1 MKPKILCVDDEM
13 TILESLDLLLSP
25 NGYEVIKALSCEEAL
40 ERLKAEKV
48 NLALL
53 DAQMPKLDGYELCRI
68 LKTDE
73 KYMNI
78 PVILAAEAAITE
90 DRIKGIEAGA
100 EDFISKPF
108 DPPELLER
116 IKTLLH
122 PKQPNE
128 RRLGE
133 LLLDMHFIN
142 EAELQEALKI
152 AKEKK
157 IKLGEALIF
166 MGAIDQDHIYWAL
179 SNQLKMNYI
188 ELSHEMIDSQLVK
201 EFSLAKLEKFQ
212 CLPLY
217 ETIAETHFAIAD
229 PTDQDGLRAIRELN
243 PLKRIRLHLAM
254 PDKIHKI
261 LERIK
266 QELSSPSFAPAA
278 KESFAEPRRF
288 DGGRSPGNSEGEKYW
303 SLLVELLSGMS
314 PNENCWL
321 YRDFQEARFIYR
333 RGKELTTEHRFPYGA
348 FDSIKQKLDHR
359 IEGKEAK
366 RVGYFFIQP
375 ENSNSDGPFLVRSAD
390 LLGKDLFKITR
401 VPAFWEEHFSLENR
415 DYKALLDVLQNL
427 LNEYGCLLIGGQ
439 DGLWIKQHG
448 YMLAKTQNNTALI
461 PPPFFVEDE
470 IEMYFPGVA
479 QSLSASFTWK
489 DFWMHFN
496 EENPLLFY
504 QTCEAD
510 LSSRIVEMFSGRYKN
525 MILHIPFSSP
535 QAMREALRAL
545 TDWPRGKRKS
555 LFMQRDLR
563 EIL

>member
-13 TILESLDLLLSP
+13 TALKNLDLLLSP
-25 NGYEVIKALSCEEAL
+25 NGYEVIQALSCEEAL
-40 ERLKAEKV
+40 ERLKGEKV

-53 DAQMPKLDGYELCRI
+53 DAQMPKLDGFEFCRI

-73 KYMNI
+73 RTMNI

-100 EDFISKPF
+100 DDFISKPF

-122 PKQPNE
+122 PKQPNK

-142 EAELQEALKI
+142 EAELQDALKI

-188 ELSHEMIDSQLVK
+188 ELSYDMIDSQLVG
-201 EFSLAKLEKFQ
+201 EFSLAKLEKFR

-266 QELSSPSFAPAA
+266 QEVSSPPFAPTA
-278 KESFAEPRRF
+278 KESSGEPLRF

-303 SLLVELLSGMS
+303 SLLAEILSGMS
-314 PNENCWL
+314 PNESCWL
-321 YRDFQEARFIYR
+321 YNDFLEARFIYR
-333 RGKELTTEHRFPYGA
+333 RGKELTTEHRFPYEA
-348 FDSIKQKLDHR
+348 FDSIKQKIDRR
-359 IEGKEAK
+359 IK
-366 RVGYFFIQP
+366 RKGVERGGYFFIQP
-375 ENSNSDGPFLVRSAD
+375 ESSNSDGPFLIRSAD

-401 VPAFWEEHFSLENR
+401 VPAFSEEHFSLENR
-415 DYKALLDVLQNL
+415 GYKALIDVLQSL
-427 LNEYGCLLIGGQ
+427 LNEYGCLLIGGR
-439 DGLWIKQHG
+439 DGLWIKQHC
-448 YMLAKTQNNTALI
+448 YMLAKTQGNTALI

-479 QSLSASFTWK
+479 QSLNGSFTLG
-489 DFWMHFN
+489 DFWLHFD
-496 EENPLLFY
+496 EENPLLFC
-504 QTCEAD
+504 QTSEAD
-510 LSSRIVEMFSGRYKN
+510 LSSRIVEMFSGRHKN

-535 QAMREALRAL
+535 QSMREALRAL

-555 LFMQRDLR
+555 LFMQRDLQ

>member
-13 TILESLDLLLSP
+13 TGLKNLDLLLSP
-25 NGYEVIKALSCEEAL
+25 NGYEVIQALSCEEAL
-40 ERLKAEKV
+40 ERLKGEKV

-53 DAQMPKLDGYELCRI
+53 DTQMPRLDGYELCRI

-73 KYMNI
+73 RYMNI

-116 IKTLLH
+116 IRTLLH

-188 ELSHEMIDSQLVK
+188 ELSYDMIDSKLVG
-201 EFSLAKLEKFQ
+201 EFSLAKLEKVQ

-229 PTDQDGLRAIRELN
+229 PTNQDGLRAIRELN

-254 PDKIHKI
+254 PEKIHKI

-266 QELSSPSFAPAA
+266 QEVSSPPFASAA
-278 KESFAEPRRF
+278 KENFGEPLRF
-288 DGGRSPGNSEGEKYW
+288 DGGGAPGNSEGEKYW
-303 SLLVELLSGMS
+303 SLLVEILSGMS
-314 PNENCWL
+314 PSESCWL
-321 YRDFQEARFIYR
+321 YNDFQEARFIHR
-333 RGKELTTEHRFPYGA
+333 RGKALTTEHRFPYGA
-348 FDSIKQKLDHR
+348 FDSIKQKLDQR
-359 IEGKEAK
+359 IKRKGAE
-366 RVGYFFIQP
+366 RVGYFFNQA
-375 ENSNSDGPFLVRSAD
+375 ESSNPDGPFLIRSAD

-401 VPAFWEEHFSLENR
+401 VPAFSEEQFSLENR
-415 DYKALLDVLQNL
+415 DYKTLLDVLQNL
-427 LNEYGCLLIGGQ
+427 LNEYGCLLIGVR
-439 DGLWIKQHG
+439 DGLWIKQHC
-448 YMLAKTQNNTALI
+448 YMLAKAQGNTALI

-470 IEMYFPGVA
+470 MEMYFPGVA
-479 QSLSASFTWK
+479 QSLNASFSLG
-489 DFWMHFN
+489 DFWLHFN

-504 QTCEAD
+504 QTSEAD
-510 LSSRIVEMFSGRYKN
+510 LPSRIVEMFSGRYKN
-525 MILHIPFSSP
+525 MILHIPFGSP
-535 QAMREALRAL
+535 QSMREALRAL

-555 LFMQRDLR
+555 LFMQRDLQ

>member
-13 TILESLDLLLSP
+13 TALKNLDLLLSP
-25 NGYEVIKALSCEEAL
+25 NGYEVIQAFSCEEAL
-40 ERLKAEKV
+40 ERLKGEKV

-53 DAQMPKLDGYELCRI
+53 DAQMPKLDGFEFCRI

-73 KYMNI
+73 RTMNI

-100 EDFISKPF
+100 DDFISKPF

-142 EAELQEALKI
+142 EAELQAALKI

-188 ELSHEMIDSQLVK
+188 ELSYDMIDSQLVR
-201 EFSLAKLEKFQ
+201 EFSLAKLERFQ

-254 PDKIHKI
+254 PEKIHKI

-266 QELSSPSFAPAA
+266 QEVSSPPYAPAA
-278 KESFAEPRRF
+278 KESSGEPLRF
-288 DGGRSPGNSEGEKYW
+288 DGGRSPGKSEGEKYW
-303 SLLVELLSGMS
+303 SLLVEILSGMS
-314 PNENCWL
+314 PNESCWL
-321 YRDFQEARFIYR
+321 YNDFQEARFIHR
-333 RGKELTTEHRFPYGA
+333 RGKDLTTEHRFPYGA
-348 FDSIKQKLDHR
+348 FDSIRQKLNLR
-359 IEGKEAK
+359 VKRKGAE
-366 RVGYFFIQP
+366 RVGYFFNQP
-375 ENSNSDGPFLVRSAD
+375 ESSNPDGPFLIRSAD

-401 VPAFWEEHFSLENR
+401 VPAFSEEKFSLENR
-415 DYKALLDVLQNL
+415 DYKALIDVLQTL

-439 DGLWIKQHG
+439 DGLWIKQHC
-448 YMLAKTQNNTALI
+448 YMLAKTQGHTALI
-461 PPPFFVEDE
+461 PPPFFVEDA
-470 IEMYFPGVA
+470 IEMYFAGVA
-479 QSLSASFTWK
+479 QSLNASFTLG
-489 DFWMHFN
+489 DFWLHFN
-496 EENPLLFY
+496 EENPLLFC
-504 QTCEAD
+504 QTSEAD
-510 LSSRIVEMFSGRYKN
+510 LSSWIVEMFSGRTKN

-535 QAMREALRAL
+535 QSMREALRAL

-555 LFMQRDLR
+555 LFMQRDR
-563 EIL
+563 QEIL

>member
-1 MKPKILCVDDEM
+1 
-13 TILESLDLLLSP
+13 
-25 NGYEVIKALSCEEAL
+25 
-40 ERLKAEKV
+40 
-48 NLALL
+48 
-53 DAQMPKLDGYELCRI
+53 
-68 LKTDE
+68 
-73 KYMNI
+73 
-78 PVILAAEAAITE
+78 VILAAEAAITE

-122 PKQPNE
+122 QKQPNE

-188 ELSHEMIDSQLVK
+188 ELSYDMIDSQLVR

-254 PDKIHKI
+254 PEKIHNI

-266 QELSSPSFAPAA
+266 QELSSSSFPPATKDTLGGPSRT
-278 KESFAEPRRF
+278 EGMRL
-288 DGGRSPGNSEGEKYW
+288 PGDSEGEKYW
-303 SLLVELLSGMS
+303 SLLMEILSGMS
-314 PNENCWL
+314 PNETCWL
-321 YRDFQEARFIYR
+321 YSDFQEARFIYR
-333 RGKELTTEHRFPYGA
+333 RGKDLTTEHRFPHGA
-348 FDSIKQKLDHR
+348 FDSIKQKLDQR
-359 IEGKEAK
+359 IKRKGAE
-366 RVGYFFIQP
+366 RVGYFFTQP
-375 ENSNSDGPFLVRSAD
+375 ERPNPDAPFFIRSAD

-401 VPAFWEEHFSLENR
+401 VPAFSEEHFSLENR
-415 DYKALLDVLQNL
+415 DYKALLDVLQSL

-439 DGLWIKQHG
+439 DGLWIKQHC
-448 YMLAKTQNNTALI
+448 YMLATTQGNAALI

-479 QSLSASFTWK
+479 QSLNASFTLGE
-489 DFWMHFN
+489 FWMHFN

-504 QTCEAD
+504 QTSEAD

-535 QAMREALRAL
+535 QSMREALRAL

-555 LFMQRDLR
+555 LFMQRDLQ